1 MKKQLVWFVLL
12 LGLVLAGC
20 NDENEVLYVTDD
32 EFLIKNGIEDVV
44 RVFQVDRVEKETMV
58 IYYGNRKGKD
68 WFALFDAKSGILL
81 EEWYGKDR
89 EYVKPEYDAPSAMM
103 YRLFSKLKSGDYVY
117 EYHFYQEGSDGS
129 DDISQLVRLRDNQKV
144 EYGFEFD
151 GNIRPYKALTE
162 NRFLASRGEYK
173 SVIVDFEGNICVED
187 ARTEDRGELEQPWY
201 TGFQGDKVWIG
212 YYDEEENFQEVVS
225 SEKFERNRKVHI
237 GYGEYEEFYID
248 HISITEVLE
257 TDRGYAFCSN
267 YGDADITD
275 VFFINEDKLVFVPSL
290 QIDYYNSVLRNWY
303 DGSILVE
310 GRLVLSVDGEI
321 IMEYQS
327 SMQKDDEP
335 LSYDEVIRQRYVGN
349 GFARYN
355 CLKNEIVWSVYID
368 KLDGVK
374 SDAKVTMTLLEK
386 NGEEWSYQCEIVNRD
401 GSKSCFKF
409 ELNVETGKITYL

>member
-44 RVFQVDRVEKETMV
+44 RVFHEDRVEKETTVM
-58 IYYGNRKGKD
+58 YYGNRKGKD
-68 WFALFDAKSGILL
+68 WFALFDEKSGILL

-89 EYVKPEYDAPSAMM
+89 EYVRSEFDISMESM
-103 YRLFSKLKSGDYVY
+103 FRFCSKLKSGDYVY

-151 GNIRPYKALTE
+151 GNIRPYKALME
-162 NRFLASRGEYK
+162 NRFFASRGEYK

-187 ARTEDRGELEQPWY
+187 VRQVNNEKLEHSWY

-212 YYDEEENFQEVVS
+212 YYDGEENFQEVVS
-225 SEKFERNRKVHI
+225 SEKFERNRKVHV
-237 GYGEYEEFYID
+237 GYGEYKEFYID

-290 QIDYYNSVLRNWY
+290 QINYYNSVLRNWY
-303 DGSILVE
+303 DGSILV
-310 GRLVLSVDGEI
+310 GRQFALSLDGKILREFSQ
-321 IMEYQS
+321 YYPN
-327 SMQKDDEP
+327 DEAKP
-335 LSYDEVIRQRYVGN
+335 VSYDEAICCYDRSIC
-349 GFARYN
+349 RYN
-355 CLKNEIVWSVYID
+355 YLKGESVWYVNID
-368 KLDGVK
+368 KLSNIE